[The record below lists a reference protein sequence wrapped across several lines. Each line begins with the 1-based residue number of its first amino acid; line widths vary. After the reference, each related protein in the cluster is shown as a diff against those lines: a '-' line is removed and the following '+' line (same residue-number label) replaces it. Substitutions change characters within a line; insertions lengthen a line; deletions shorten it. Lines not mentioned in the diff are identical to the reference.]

1 MRLLGVK
8 FLKTQTTTIMLL
20 PDNIHPDNSIYYNG
34 AFVIDSLK
42 KDFSYKMLD
51 LYQEVKAKK
60 QMSFSVFILCL
71 DWLYLLEVAKLNS
84 KGEIELC
91 S

>member
-8 FLKTQTTTIMLL
+8 YLKILTATIMLL

-34 AFVIDSLK
+34 AFVINSLK
-42 KDFSYKMLD
+42 KGTRYKMFD
-51 LYQEVKAKK
+51 LYQEVKSKK

-71 DWLYLLEVAKLNS
+71 DWLYLLEVAKLNT